1 MGAEPPSSG
10 ELRAVSPS
18 CLARSRGR
26 PRSLTVTRTLLV
38 CAQVGCADP
47 ANSPASGGGPT
58 RTAVG
63 APRALRH
70 TATRRWER
78 PPVSPGDHAAAAAQR
93 SLSALRGR
101 WPRGGR
107 ARCWSTQATLA
118 DVSRGC
124 VATGRGRLGGP
135 VQPLP
140 TRGAA
145 QIDITPS
152 RALRERAV
160 RPSEVVRA
168 CAPSRRIGAH
178 TQHPP
183 MQRRPSQA
191 GPGAPRVSR
200 DSSTMRTSR
209 HLVGQHGSEPTCSDG
224 SRVWRGLSE
233 ARGQRVQVERR
244 DACGFMQRP
253 GG

>member
-1 MGAEPPSSG
+1 MMRDRRGK
-10 ELRAVSPS
+10 
-18 CLARSRGR
+18 RSHR
-26 PRSLTVTRTLLV
+26 PL
-38 CAQVGCADP
+38 QQ
-47 ANSPASGGGPT
+47 
-58 RTAVG
+58 
-63 APRALRH
+63 PRASPDRVSMQSLEASVDLALAALDDSAVLSGADTPSPRH
-70 TATRRWER
+70 TATWRWER

-107 ARCWSTQATLA
+107 ARCWSTRATLV
-118 DVSRGC
+118 DVLRGC